1 MKFRIKMGVLCAIA
15 CFAFG
20 ITGCGEKGTAEKA
33 GKEVDKAAESAKEAI
48 HDATK

>member
-1 MKFRIKMGVLCAIA
+1 MKLRMKMFVLCAIA

-20 ITGCGEKGTAEKA
+20 IAGCGEKGTAEKA
-33 GKEVDKAAESAKEAI
+33 GKEVDKAVDSAKDAM